1 MSADVV
7 ARIFKEFKFRTI
19 TPSSSKNLIYKTI
32 VNTAFGANIICSIM
46 DSDKHVNWFV
56 NDAFVD
62 VLIPLQEACKMV
74 PVKGLC
80 LIEEAIEVDE

>member
-32 VNTAFGANIICSIM
+32 VNTAFGANIICSVM
-46 DSDKHVNWFV
+46 DDQKNVTWYV
-56 NDAFVD
+56 NDDFVEI
-62 VLIPLQEACKMV
+62 LIPLQEACKNV
-74 PVKGLC
+74 PLKGCC
-80 LIEEAIEVDE
+80 LVEETIEVDE